1 MKNGSP
7 RMSPNL
13 PDPITLLTV
22 LIILGMAPFAAIL
35 VTSFTKI
42 VIVLSL
48 LRLALGVQQ
57 VPPNLVLNG
66 IALILSAYI
75 MAPIGMTAIEALQRT
90 SLSGKSNQV
99 DQMISVAEVVKGP
112 LKEFLNKNIT
122 EREKL
127 FFLKSAKSI
136 WPPERAAQLK
146 EDDLMILVPSFTV
159 SELTK
164 AFQIGFVIYLA
175 FVAVDLIIA
184 NILLAMGMSM
194 ISPTM
199 ISVPFKLLL
208 FVVLDG
214 WSQLIHSLVL
224 SYK

>member
-1 MKNGSP
+1 
-7 RMSPNL
+7 
-13 PDPITLLTV
+13 
-22 LIILGMAPFAAIL
+22 
-35 VTSFTKI
+35 
-42 VIVLSL
+42 
-48 LRLALGVQQ
+48 
-57 VPPNLVLNG
+57 
-66 IALILSAYI
+66 
-75 MAPIGMTAIEALQRT
+75 MAPIGMEAIEALQKNSKFGGRT
-90 SLSGKSNQV
+90 QV
-99 DQMISVAEVVKGP
+99 DQMVSVAEVVKAP
-112 LKEFLNKNIT
+112 LKEFLNKHT
-122 EREKL
+122 SEREKL

-146 EDDLMILVPSFTV
+146 DDDMMVLVPSFVV

-164 AFQIGFVIYLA
+164 AFQIGFVIYLV
-175 FVAVDLIIA
+175 FVAIDLIIA

-224 SYK
+224 TYK

>member
-1 MKNGSP
+1 
-7 RMSPNL
+7 MSPNL

>member
-1 MKNGSP
+1 MKNGNP

-13 PDPITLLTV
+13 PDPITLFTV
-22 LIILGMAPFAAIL
+22 LIILGIAPFAAIL

>member
-1 MKNGSP
+1 MT
-7 RMSPNL
+7 PNL
-13 PDPITLLTV
+13 PDPITLFTILV
-22 LIILGMAPFAAIL
+22 ILGVAPFVAIL

-66 IALILSAYI
+66 IAIILSAYI
-75 MAPIGMTAIEALQRT
+75 MAPIGMQAIEALQQNGKFGGRT
-90 SLSGKSNQV
+90 QV
-99 DQMISVAEVVKGP
+99 DQMVAVGEVIKTP
-112 LKEFLNKNIT
+112 LKEFLNKHIN

-146 EDDLMILVPSFTV
+146 EDDMMVLVPSFTV

-175 FVAVDLIIA
+175 FVTIDLIIA

-194 ISPTM
+194 ISPTT

-224 SYK
+224 TYK

>member
-1 MKNGSP
+1 
-7 RMSPNL
+7 MSPNL
-13 PDPITLLTV
+13 PDPITLFTV

-75 MAPIGMTAIEALQRT
+75 MAPIGMAAIEGLQKVPRT
-90 SLSGKSNQV
+90 AQNNNQLG
-99 DQMISVAEVVKGP
+99 QMSSVAEAVKEP

-136 WPPERAAQLK
+136 WPPERTAQLK
-146 EDDLMILVPSFTV
+146 EDDLIILVPSFTV

-214 WSQLIHSLVL
+214 WTQLIHSLVL

>member
-1 MKNGSP
+1 
-7 RMSPNL
+7 MSPNL

-75 MAPIGMTAIEALQRT
+75 MAPIGMAAIEGLQKVPRT
-90 SLSGKSNQV
+90 AQNNNQLG
-99 DQMISVAEVVKGP
+99 QMSSVAEAVKEP

-146 EDDLMILVPSFTV
+146 EDDLIILVPSFTV

-214 WSQLIHSLVL
+214 WTQLIHSLVL

>member
-1 MKNGSP
+1 MN
-7 RMSPNL
+7 PNL
-13 PDPITLLTV
+13 PDPITLFTV

-75 MAPIGMTAIEALQRT
+75 MAPIGMAAIESLQEVPRT
-90 SLSGKSNQV
+90 TQKNNQL
-99 DQMISVAEVVKGP
+99 DQMSSVAEAVKKP

-146 EDDLMILVPSFTV
+146 EDDLIILVPSFTV

-214 WSQLIHSLVL
+214 WTQLIHSLVL

>member
-1 MKNGSP
+1 MN
-7 RMSPNL
+7 PNL
-13 PDPITLLTV
+13 PDPITLFTV
-22 LIILGMAPFAAIL
+22 LIILGIAPFAAIL

-75 MAPIGMTAIEALQRT
+75 MAPIGMTAIEELQRT
-90 SLSGKSNQV
+90 SLGGKNNQV

>member
-1 MKNGSP
+1 
-7 RMSPNL
+7 MSPNL

-90 SLSGKSNQV
+90 SLGGKNNQV

-146 EDDLMILVPSFTV
+146 EDDLIILVPSFTV

-214 WSQLIHSLVL
+214 WTQLIHSLVL

>member
-1 MKNGSP
+1 
-7 RMSPNL
+7 MSPNL
-13 PDPITLLTV
+13 PDPITLFTV
-22 LIILGMAPFAAIL
+22 LIILGIAPFAAIL

-75 MAPIGMTAIEALQRT
+75 MAPIGMTAIEELQRT
-90 SLSGKSNQV
+90 SLGGKNNQV

>member
-1 MKNGSP
+1 
-7 RMSPNL
+7 MSPNL

-90 SLSGKSNQV
+90 SLGGKNNQV

-175 FVAVDLIIA
+175 FVAVDLIFA

>member
-1 MKNGSP
+1 
-7 RMSPNL
+7 MSPNL

-90 SLSGKSNQV
+90 SLGGKNNQV

>member
-1 MKNGSP
+1 
-7 RMSPNL
+7 MSPNL

-22 LIILGMAPFAAIL
+22 LIILGIAPFAAIL

-90 SLSGKSNQV
+90 SLGGKNNQV

>member
-1 MKNGSP
+1 
-7 RMSPNL
+7 MSPNL
-13 PDPITLLTV
+13 PDPITLFTV
-22 LIILGMAPFAAIL
+22 LIILGIAPFAAIL

>member
-1 MKNGSP
+1 
-7 RMSPNL
+7 MS
-13 PDPITLLTV
+13 
-22 LIILGMAPFAAIL
+22 
-35 VTSFTKI
+35 
-42 VIVLSL
+42 
-48 LRLALGVQQ
+48 
-57 VPPNLVLNG
+57 
-66 IALILSAYI
+66 
-75 MAPIGMTAIEALQRT
+75 
-90 SLSGKSNQV
+90 
-99 DQMISVAEVVKGP
+99 SVAEAVKEP

-146 EDDLMILVPSFTV
+146 EDDLIILVPSFTV

-214 WSQLIHSLVL
+214 WTQLIHSLVL